1 MFAALKEFQPGNEV
15 QIHGLQTAVHLNGHS
30 AVLVSFNDS
39 TQRWAARLEDGTTV
53 NVKPQNIALQEA
65 TREQST
71 QYYMTL
77 MDNHYW
83 SPPEPSRIESAM
95 LGVDG
100 GNSGTSLA
108 ASESSL
114 PAPAGIE
121 SAMLAV
127 DRGDSGTS
135 PAASESSPPAP
146 AGIESAML
154 GVDRGDSG
162 TSPAASE
169 SYIASPVAPP
179 GTEDLGR
186 PWSEEAFEAL
196 SHAISTAQAASQGA
210 TLAGPAAM
218 ELDRLVMSVRAGLLA
233 GKKYRKVNGHFFR
246 QLPVGSDVLIAGQ
259 ILVAGILLTT
269 DRDTI
274 AISGVPANTQAIPGY
289 VEVCGT
295 KTTPDS
301 MEVDDAPRWLDSEL
315 HCETWDAAIQMR
327 HHPELRRFFDPD
339 MD

>member
-1 MFAALKEFQPGNEV
+1 
-15 QIHGLQTAVHLNGHS
+15 
-30 AVLVSFNDS
+30 
-39 TQRWAARLEDGTTV
+39 
-53 NVKPQNIALQEA
+53 
-65 TREQST
+65 
-71 QYYMTL
+71 
-77 MDNHYW
+77 
-83 SPPEPSRIESAM
+83 
-95 LGVDG
+95 
-100 GNSGTSLA
+100 
-108 ASESSL
+108 
-114 PAPAGIE
+114 
-121 SAMLAV
+121 
-127 DRGDSGTS
+127 
-135 PAASESSPPAP
+135 
-146 AGIESAML
+146 ML